1 MREQPEISIEY
12 LRACLQE
19 QYNVIPIT
27 LEFLPLGLDYNAGV
41 YRVVSEQG
49 AAYLLKATSRPL
61 YEPRCLVP
69 RYLNDRGITP
79 VVAPVP
85 TTSGALWTS
94 IDEWTVV
101 VYPFIEGDA
110 SWTGMTDEQW
120 KQVGAIFQQ
129 IHRVILPSEGFELL
143 RRETFDPSEYTRWVH
158 TFETQHAHE
167 QDGANPSQHAF
178 LSCWMEYQPT
188 IHTALAT
195 LETLGNVL
203 QRRSLPCVIC
213 HADLHP
219 ANLLRD
225 GHGHVF
231 VIDWDEVM
239 LAPKERDFLFV
250 KVSSADSETLPG
262 TPAFF
267 QGYGQTDID
276 WTALTYY
283 RYERVVQDLIACAQ
297 EVFFRDDLGEE
308 TKTDSFQ
315 LFEAILAEGGE
326 IDAASQASAHLP
338 SDLIVPTRMISQI
351 ERELAEREKLDAI
364 T

>member
-1 MREQPEISIEY
+1 MREQPDISIEY
-12 LRACLQE
+12 LRACLEQ
-19 QYNVIPIT
+19 QYNVIPIA
-27 LEFLPLGLDYNAGV
+27 LEYLPLGLDYNAGV
-41 YRVVSEQG
+41 YHVVSEQD
-49 AAYLLKATSRPL
+49 AAYLLKVTSRPL
-61 YEPRCLVP
+61 YEPQCLVP
-69 RYLNDRGITP
+69 RYLNDQGITS

-85 TTSGALWTS
+85 TTGGALWTS
-94 IDEWTVV
+94 IDEWTVI
-101 VYPFIEGDA
+101 VYPFIDGDT

-120 KQVGAIFQQ
+120 KQVGTIFQQ
-129 IHRVILPSEGFELL
+129 IHRVMVPSEGFELL
-143 RRETFDPSEYTRWVH
+143 RKETFDPSEYTRWVH
-158 TFETQHAHE
+158 AFESQHAHE
-167 QDGANPSQHAF
+167 QDGERPWQRA
-178 LSCWMEYQPT
+178 LRSCWMSNRST
-188 IHTALAT
+188 IYSALAI

-203 QRRSLPCVIC
+203 QRRSLPYVIC

-225 GHGHVF
+225 GHGRVF

-250 KVSSADSETLPG
+250 KISSADSETLPG

-267 QGYGQTDID
+267 QGYDQTEID

-308 TKTDSFQ
+308 TKRDSFK

-326 IDAASQASAHLP
+326 IDAASQASSHLP
-338 SDLIVPTRMISQI
+338 SDLIIPTRMISQI
-351 ERELAEREKLDAI
+351 ERELAEREKPDA
-364 T
+364 